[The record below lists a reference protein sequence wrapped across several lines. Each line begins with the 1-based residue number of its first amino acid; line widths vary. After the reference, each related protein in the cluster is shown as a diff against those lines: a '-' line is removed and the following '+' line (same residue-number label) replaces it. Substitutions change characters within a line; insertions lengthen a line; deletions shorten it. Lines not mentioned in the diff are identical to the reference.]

1 MCFSP
6 CGFCIEPQMNA
17 DKLSFDTDLHE
28 IDTDSA
34 PSLRAQRSN
43 LMGHGSRVTDDGLQ
57 PAEYAKNRPFAA
69 EGAGDTEDFNSF
81 VPTTKGTKSAKKIIN
96 YAQSPIAPPNSN
108 LKNSK
113 LKTAPPF
120 PNSKLKTHD

>member
-1 MCFSP
+1 
-6 CGFCIEPQMNA
+6 MNA

-81 VPTTKGTKSAKKIIN
+81 VPTTKGTKKIIN
-96 YAQSPIAPPNSN
+96 YAQSQIS
-108 LKNSK
+108 L
-113 LKTAPPF
+113 
-120 PNSKLKTHD
+120 PNSKLTTQN